1 MSLGQEQAD
10 FFLTIGNIQHPTSNS
25 EHPMGHRFNDLFL
38 IRFWEFDVQCSML
51 FLTKTIS
58 PCPAFRSSRDK
69 WGMGV
74 RQALFPMPTLGAPL
88 SEAVSFPTPFST
100 ASGVFGLVAG
110 PSSALRTLD
119 FE

>member
-1 MSLGQEQAD
+1 MKHSLT
-10 FFLTIGNIQHPTSNS
+10 TI
-25 EHPMGHRFNDLFL
+25 FNWML
-38 IRFWEFDVQCSML
+38 DVQCSM
-51 FLTKTIS
+51 FDVFSPPKTIS